1 MSEPQAPRGA
11 LARAAAFVAESWR
24 DWELYAIID
33 RLIFGPMHPPLVR
46 LLVPTRVR
54 PNQLSAS
61 TILCGVLAFAGY
73 ATFTRTGIAVGGAFL
88 FLSVLIDGID
98 GELART
104 RPEKTETGKVFE
116 VICDPAKVVLSFL
129 GIAVGMT
136 RADSWGPLP
145 YPFAAPPV
153 AHIWGL
159 CILAGASLAAQVHAR
174 NHWVEIYRRCA
185 LGFSEP
191 SYPNLERVREEYEA
205 LRGRRGYWLEKAVVP
220 VVLRLSP
227 RSPRP
232 APPPPAPAVPGYRA
246 ALKPYIKTLSFF
258 AGGTQM
264 IVLIATSFAGVPVWA
279 LIYILASDVVFLPL
293 LPLLARAHRRALAA
307 GAAPG
312 PLR

>member
-33 RLIFGPMHPPLVR
+33 RLIFRPMHPPLVR

-61 TILCGVLAFAGY
+61 TILCGALAAAGY

-88 FLSVLIDGID
+88 FLSILIDGID

-116 VICDPAKVVLSFL
+116 VLCDPAKVVLSFL

-136 RADSWGPLP
+136 RAGSWGPLP
-145 YPFAAPPV
+145 YPFAASPV
-153 AHIWGL
+153 AHAWGL
-159 CILAGASLAAQVHAR
+159 CVLAGASLAAQVHAR
-174 NHWVEIYRRCA
+174 NHWVEVYRRCA

-191 SYPNLERVREEYEA
+191 SYANLGRVREEYEA

-264 IVLIATSFAGVPVWA
+264 IVLIATSFAGAPVWA
-279 LIYILASDVVFLPL
+279 LLYILASDAVFLPL